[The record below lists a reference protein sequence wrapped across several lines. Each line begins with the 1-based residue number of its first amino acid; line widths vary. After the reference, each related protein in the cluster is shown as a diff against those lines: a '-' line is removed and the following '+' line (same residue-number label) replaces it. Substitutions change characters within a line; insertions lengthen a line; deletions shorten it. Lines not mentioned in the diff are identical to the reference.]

1 MKFVLMCQVLDSGD
15 SPVHIKWLKDNQEIG
30 SDSIISSSNNNYSN
44 LPVAQQRLV
53 QTTDPLLL
61 QDPSS
66 HQVELVANEELGALS
81 LVFRKVHQQH
91 SGNYT
96 CMASNH
102 FGSSTFS
109 SFMSVKGKNWS
120 SRMSRQQ
127 Q

>member
-1 MKFVLMCQVLDSGD
+1 MCQVLDSGD

-30 SDSIISSSNNNYSN
+30 SDSIISSNNYSN
-44 LPVAQQRLV
+44 FPQQQPTRAQTAAQIS
-53 QTTDPLLL
+53 TTDVLAGAGAGA
-61 QDPSS
+61 DSA
-66 HQVELVANEELGALS
+66 QVELVANEELGALS

-109 SFMSVKGKNWS
+109 SFMSVKGE
-120 SRMSRQQ
+120 
-127 Q
+127 